1 MSQEKVDRYK
11 QEKLHRKEIMRKEK
25 IRHIFRRCVVTV
37 AALALLGW
45 LSYSAYG
52 VYKTN
57 QPRPTAEVDY
67 TEFNNYLQ
75 TLSE

>member
-25 IRHIFRRCVVTV
+25 IKHIFRKCVVTA
-37 AALALLGW
+37 AALLLLGW
-45 LSYSAYG
+45 LSYSAYN
-52 VYKTN
+52 VHKAN

-75 TLSE
+75 TLDE